1 MKGQEYKIHVKKGK
15 NDGNATGATAIQSF
29 KKENVKMLGEDIR
42 YIRTDA
48 ARLREKGVHYYG
60 TSAYWLSFLVPF
72 VLFVVGMYLNR
83 QRIRANADLVR
94 VKSKAAN
101 KMAQKRL
108 RAAATAMRNSNS
120 ESFYEEILKAM
131 LGYVSY
137 KLNIAASELNRDNIN
152 GILQQR
158 GINDDLIQSFIA
170 VLDTCE
176 YARYAPDSSKNEEMD
191 KLYRSSLEV
200 ITKLDKAI

>member
-1 MKGQEYKIHVKKGK
+1 
-15 NDGNATGATAIQSF
+15 
-29 KKENVKMLGEDIR
+29 
-42 YIRTDA
+42 
-48 ARLREKGVHYYG
+48 
-60 TSAYWLSFLVPF
+60 
-72 VLFVVGMYLNR
+72 
-83 QRIRANADLVR
+83 
-94 VKSKAAN
+94 
-101 KMAQKRL
+101 
-108 RAAATAMRNSNS
+108 
-120 ESFYEEILKAM
+120 M

-152 GILQQR
+152 EILQQR